1 MMTSFYSRREFT
13 RLLAVAG
20 LAAIVPAAALTGA
33 RAQAPTAITVRMGY
47 TWASSQYYA
56 LYLLGKAKGF
66 YAEVGLDPT
75 FVEGTGSGVGVQ
87 LIGSGQVDFGA
98 AIASGAVINGVSKG
112 AKVRMVAATLPSN
125 PIAVLSK
132 TSAPLLKPADLIGK
146 TIGMPPGSEQEQ
158 LWPAFLKVNGLNASD
173 IEVVS
178 IAGDALPAALS
189 QDRIAG
195 YVSYST
201 DLPFIEKTGMKVT
214 TMLFSDFGIVY
225 APGEGIVVSEETL
238 ASRPEIV
245 RAFVAATQ
253 KAFEYGLAHPDEA
266 AKAAVEAFPDAMQ
279 EDVTIS
285 TVGIAGELFEKAG
298 GPAKVFA
305 MSEPQWQTTID
316 LLQTYGGLKDAAPA
330 SGYFTNDYL
339 PPA

>member
-1 MMTSFYSRREFT
+1 MTRSFSRRDFAK
-13 RLLAVAG
+13 LLGAVA
-20 LAAIVPAAALTGA
+20 AAASAAALTGA
-33 RAQAPTAITVRMGY
+33 KAAALTPVTVRMGY

-56 LYLLGKAKGF
+56 LYLLGKAKGL
-66 YAEVGLDPT
+66 YAEAGLDPT

-87 LIGSGQVDFGA
+87 LIGSGQVDIGA

-125 PIAVLSK
+125 PIAAISK
-132 TSAPLLKPADLIGK
+132 ASAPLHKPADLVGK

-158 LWPAFLKVNGLNASD
+158 LWPAFLKVNGLSASD

-178 IAGDALPAALS
+178 IAGDALPAALN

-201 DLPFIEKTGMKVT
+201 DLPFLKKAGMDVT
-214 TMLFSDFGIVY
+214 TMLFSDYGIVY
-225 APGEGIVVSEETL
+225 APGEGIVVSEQTL
-238 ASRPEIV
+238 RERPELV
-245 RAFVAATQ
+245 GAFVAATE
-253 KAFEYGLAHPDEA
+253 KAFQYGLAHPEEA

-279 EDVTIS
+279 EDVTVS
-285 TVGIAGELFEKAG
+285 TINIVGELFAKAG
-298 GPAKVFA
+298 GPGKVFR
-305 MSEPQWQTTID
+305 MSQDQWQTTID
-316 LLQTYGGLKDAAPA
+316 LLKTYGGLKDAPA
-330 SGYFTNDYL
+330 ASSTFTNDFL